1 MDSSREYVVAF
12 DVSENGERR
21 RVNKVLKRHGIRV
34 QKSVFE
40 VRMTKGVRQRLLHD
54 LNSLDLATGFVLVY
68 RLQANGKREVVGAP
82 PEDLH
87 DESRPAFVV

>member
-1 MDSSREYVVAF
+1 MDNSREYVVAF
-12 DVSENGERR
+12 DVTENGERR

-54 LNSLDLATGFVLVY
+54 LNALELESGFILMY
-68 RLQANGKREVVGAP
+68 RLQANGTREVVGVP
-82 PEDLH
+82 PGDLH